1 MNDYILENNLITV
14 QQYECNQEI
23 IRKAKAFFMVNI
35 PWDGYWRLK
44 FLYKW
49 NKPQGVSKA
58 EFAAEKKLITNNI
71 KVKPEDIINKS
82 ILSIFNEY
90 SEDISYTGYL
100 EEEEI
105 AFEKNVKLIDGLEF
119 GVNKKKDST
128 FPYLNYLSGESYDEF
143 RPEPTEQEQSENE
156 A

>member
-1 MNDYILENNLITV
+1 MTGV
-14 QQYECNQEI
+14 QTCALPI
-23 IRKAKAFFMVNI
+23 FK
-35 PWDGYWRLK
+35 
-44 FLYKW
+44 
-49 NKPQGVSKA
+49 
-58 EFAAEKKLITNNI
+58 T
-71 KVKPEDIINKS
+71 EDIINKS

-119 GVNKKKDST
+119 GVNKKKDSM